1 MIRARTSAALFIGLI
16 AALQIATP
24 AEATST
30 HAEYVAQVTPIC
42 DAANAE
48 IDHISAERDRK
59 LDLSEKALLRI
70 GPARYFKR
78 LTKTYEWES
87 DRSHEITAA
96 ALARLDQVPPAP
108 GDEALVAQWL
118 GNRHLQQDLDTRID
132 HLLEKSSGP
141 KKHLSPRAKRNRKR
155 EGRELDQSLDQ
166 SLIALFLDVELAKK
180 LGVLSCVRGA
190 ELLPPTD
197 G

>member
-1 MIRARTSAALFIGLI
+1 VPKAKTYAALVSGLVTALMI
-16 AALQIATP
+16 ANPAQAT
-24 AEATST
+24 ETR
-30 HAEYVAQVTPIC
+30 AEYVAQVTPIC

-70 GPARYFKR
+70 GPARFFKR

-87 DRSHEITAA
+87 DRQREITAA
-96 ALARLDQVPPAP
+96 ALTRLDQIPPAA

-118 GNRHLQQDLDTRID
+118 GNRHLKQDLDTRID

-155 EGRELDQSLDQ
+155 VDRDLDRSLYQ
-166 SLIALFLDVELAKK
+166 SLIALFLDVDLARR
-180 LGVLSCVRGA
+180 LGELSCVRGA

-197 G
+197 A